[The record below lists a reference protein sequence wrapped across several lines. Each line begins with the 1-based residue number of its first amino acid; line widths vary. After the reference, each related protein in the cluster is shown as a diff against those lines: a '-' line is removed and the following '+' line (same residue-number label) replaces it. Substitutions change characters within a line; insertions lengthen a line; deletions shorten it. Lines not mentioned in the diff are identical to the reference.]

1 METEFRKISVGRDF
15 PDGAIHYQVGK
26 TVNLQ
31 SVAYVI
37 TKIAINPQYK
47 KEGKVAYDIFISN
60 KEFGTLRWKTIY
72 DMPVVVEDN
81 IDFD

>member
-31 SVAYVI
+31 SVPYVI
-37 TKIAINPQYK
+37 SKIATNPQYK
-47 KEGKVAYDIFISN
+47 KENKVAYDIFITN
-60 KEFGTLRWKTIY
+60 EGGTLRWKTIH

-81 IDFD
+81 IDFE